1 MKSNLV
7 EQIKKQS
14 QNLNQDDSYDSSHC
28 ILKIFLLLWQ
38 FICLYLPRY
47 CIETAIMIVLWF

>member
-14 QNLNQDDSYDSSHC
+14 QNLNQDDSCESSHC
-28 ILKIFLLLWQ
+28 ILKIFLLLW
-38 FICLYLPRY
+38 
-47 CIETAIMIVLWF
+47 